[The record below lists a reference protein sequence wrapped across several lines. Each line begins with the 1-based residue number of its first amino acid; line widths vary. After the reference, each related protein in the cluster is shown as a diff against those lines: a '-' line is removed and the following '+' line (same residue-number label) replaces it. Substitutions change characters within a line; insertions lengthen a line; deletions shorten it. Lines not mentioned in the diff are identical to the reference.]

1 MRHFAVLCL
10 AVIVCGWMY
19 SCQQQNGQPDSGQVD
34 QPGIK
39 LTGKY
44 LAHIELDSTTLIA
57 SEVVN
62 GLEVP
67 WDLTVG
73 PDGWVWFNEQRG
85 TVSRVNPE
93 TGKVQRLLEV
103 PDMHMEGARGLLSK
117 VLHPELEQHPYVYLH
132 YVFGTEDLSTRLV
145 RYTFDGDTLASP
157 KIILDELPGGIR
169 HHGSRMMISPDY
181 KLWMGT
187 GEGGRSDLAQN
198 PDSYHGKVLRMNL
211 DGSVPDDNPIEGS
224 RIWTSGH
231 RNIQGITFGNEK
243 IYISEHGPDTD
254 DEVNLLQ
261 KGGNYGWPNVL
272 GYCNSEA
279 ERDYCRDSLIIEPIV
294 AFNPVVAPAGMEY
307 YDHDAIPEWK
317 NTLLLTSLRIQT
329 LRVLELNEVGEHV
342 DEIRIFFQ
350 QYFGRLRDIA
360 VSPDGKVFLAT
371 SNMDWYKEFR
381 PEIHDPQLVE
391 KGDRIIMLQKADED
405 LMAHL
410 SDIDEKIVLE
420 EDPVPLYLGDADISD
435 EMEAGQQ
442 MYLSYCSSCHGSEGE
457 GAGDYIPGL
466 VDSEVAAGNRDR
478 LIEVMLNGI
487 SLQER
492 SGGQDFVWEMPAY
505 SNLDDGEIAAILNYI
520 RREFTHQTDTFEP
533 ADIRHIRE
541 ETD

>member
-1 MRHFAVLCL
+1 M
-10 AVIVCGWMY
+10 
-19 SCQQQNGQPDSGQVD
+19 
-34 QPGIK
+34 
-39 LTGKY
+39 
-44 LAHIELDSTTLIA
+44 LIA
-57 SEVVN
+57 SEVIN

-505 SNLDDGEIAAILNYI
+505 RHLSNEEIAGILNYI
-520 RREFTHQTDTFEP
+520 RKEFARI
-533 ADIRHIRE
+533 ADGITPDDIFDAR
-541 ETD
+541 